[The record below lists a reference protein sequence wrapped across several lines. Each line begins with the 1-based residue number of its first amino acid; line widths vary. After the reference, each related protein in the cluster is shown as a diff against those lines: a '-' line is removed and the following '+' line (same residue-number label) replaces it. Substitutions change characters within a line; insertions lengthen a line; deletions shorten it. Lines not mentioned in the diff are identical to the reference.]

1 MIARAAELG
10 AIERFVT
17 ASADRPVALVLEG
30 DPGIG
35 KTTLWEAGIDAA
47 RKRQLRILSARASGA
62 EAQLSFA
69 GLTDLLEDVDERALA
84 GLPAPQRLALEVA
97 LLRAEPA
104 GGAPPEPSAIALGLL
119 NVLRALAGLG
129 PLLVGR
135 QPERLHVGPL
145 GVTAIGRLLLERLGL
160 NVRRQLLRRIVEATR
175 GNPLFA
181 LELGRTVAEHG
192 PPATGEEMPVP
203 NAVEDLLDTR
213 VGRLPRPVR
222 RLLLAVALSADLP
235 ESQLTSIGDADAV
248 DDAVEAGLLVVE
260 RDRVRASNPLLAAA
274 ARQRSTPGERRELH
288 LALANVVADE
298 ELRAFHLAVAT
309 ELPDE
314 ELAER
319 VAAAAAAAAAR
330 GAAQEAVVL
339 AEHALRLT
347 AEPDERDR
355 RLLALGDYLNVA
367 GEQVRLTELLAP
379 QLESLPPGEARVRAC
394 LLLSNGAVEGN
405 DDIVRYLERALAE
418 SARDVRLRAIVLSE
432 LSANDAVARVEQIR
446 SAEERALE
454 AVETSRGAGP
464 EVERAALYALAWARS
479 LRGRAIEDLCE
490 RFRDLSDTA
499 AYLVFSP
506 YRIAA
511 LRLVWRGDVAEAHAT
526 LARLLSVADERGE
539 LISYALQRLHLCEL
553 QLRTAPASGT
563 RRRGCSTSG
572 PATASCWS
580 GRATSAAVRSSPPVA
595 ASPTRRSGGRGKR
608 SPERNERG
616 STGTSWRRCGRVA
629 SERCSRGT

>member
-119 NVLRALAGLG
+119 NVLRALAGLW
-129 PLLVGR
+129 PLLVAVDDLQWQDSASTEALAYATRRLDGEPVSFLLARRPGIPSDLERVLERR

-553 QLRTAPASGT
+553 QLRTEI
-563 RRRGCSTSG
+563 
-572 PATASCWS
+572 
-580 GRATSAAVRSSPPVA
+580 GRAHV
-595 ASPTRRSGGRGKR
+595 
-608 SPERNERG
+608 
-616 STGTSWRRCGRVA
+616 
-629 SERCSRGT
+629 